1 MEDGVTIREIAIWTL
16 TKHRDAVGEHLDL
29 SDEELQ
35 NLFRRL
41 CADDPVRFE
50 GVLKE
55 EERYGHAQL
64 TGQELY
70 DYENPA
76 PLENPMDWEK

>member
-41 CADDPVRFE
+41 CEDQMTLAEVR
-50 GVLKE
+50 K
-55 EERYGHAQL
+55 RRMA
-64 TGQELY
+64 
-70 DYENPA
+70 
-76 PLENPMDWEK
+76 